1 MHKLYYTVDTNK
13 ERGIIMQV
21 RKIDKATFDATPTKT
36 ETAVK
41 DDTMIIHWNEDKAP
55 ERIKKV
61 FSVPAMYYLT
71 VPLSLFEMIIGILRG
86 NNPQKKRYDYVTKA
100 QQNHMII
107 AVRYDIVSE

>member
-1 MHKLYYTVDTNK
+1 
-13 ERGIIMQV
+13 
-21 RKIDKATFDATPTKT
+21 
-36 ETAVK
+36 
-41 DDTMIIHWNEDKAP
+41 
-55 ERIKKV
+55 
-61 FSVPAMYYLT
+61 MYYLT